1 MKRSMWREYLA
12 EWSWK
17 KIKDG
22 ATENKTIW
30 GCMYAAFI
38 STFSL
43 SVSMMEHDFRIT
55 DILMAAGMFLPL
67 MFVMMSIM
75 THPVR
80 LRKMRYLCPQTAEE
94 RIKSIRKN
102 FYFRAGIHMMVF
114 LAGLVLIFTA
124 GFFNWESL
132 LFLLLNDGIMS
143 MMVPVYGT
151 DGKASVQ
158 QIFLLV
164 AAFLTDMAQLP
175 IISGPEPHK
184 MVQIIL
190 YAIFFL
196 IELPLFIAFEK
207 FRKKE
212 MQAAGFFMEAM

>member
-1 MKRSMWREYLA
+1 
-12 EWSWK
+12 
-17 KIKDG
+17 
-22 ATENKTIW
+22 
-30 GCMYAAFI
+30 
-38 STFSL
+38 
-43 SVSMMEHDFRIT
+43 
-55 DILMAAGMFLPL
+55 
-67 MFVMMSIM
+67 
-75 THPVR
+75 
-80 LRKMRYLCPQTAEE
+80 
-94 RIKSIRKN
+94 
-102 FYFRAGIHMMVF
+102 MMVF

-207 FRKKE
+207 YRKKE
-212 MQAAGFFMEAM
+212 MQAVGFFMEAM